1 MRNATSM
8 GSSAD
13 ASADLQGAR
22 QGCIELG
29 RQAESIAEWVFPLL
43 RQATQ
48 ELNRLETQRDELRKA
63 TGARETPPTV
73 LSRLN
78 DRIEDQGQNVKRLER
93 ASRGLKEL
101 ISGLGGLGEQLRNG
115 LSRRD
120 EEQREQEAIAREE
133 KRMWLRELETLREQ
147 VGGRTGG
154 SGPSAAQQE
163 ELQRLRAESEG
174 LPKLRAER
182 DRLAHRV
189 AELEKELAAREQSLT
204 AKEQTVEDLRR
215 MIVLLTGD
223 SAAAST
229 PSTPTAPKPVPAPVN
244 VVSLGA
250 SSKAPAQAPA
260 PARARSAESP
270 KPRGAATMFGNS
282 TMQLADS
289 LLETL
294 GESVENTPYTPPP
307 ISVEPLAPETR
318 SPSMEIMLGPL
329 DALEA
334 PPPAPPP
341 PVPALPPVPLVPPV
355 APLSA
360 MPKASA
366 RVAPPPPTKTPA
378 PLPGMAQKVVGRPGT
393 LVISEDMFNDMLVE
407 EKDLGGPGKK

>member
-1 MRNATSM
+1 MRNPTSM
-8 GSSAD
+8 ESSAD

-29 RQAESIAEWVFPLL
+29 RQAESVAELVFPLL

-48 ELNRLETQRDELRKA
+48 ELNRLETQRDELRKTAA
-63 TGARETPPTV
+63 TRETPPTV
-73 LSRLN
+73 LNRLN
-78 DRIEDQGQNVKRLER
+78 DRIEEQGQGVKRLER

-101 ISGLGGLGEQLRNG
+101 ISGLGGLGERLRNG
-115 LSRRD
+115 LARRD
-120 EEQREQEAIAREE
+120 EEQRELEAIAREE

-147 VGGRTGG
+147 ARGQAGA
-154 SGPSAAQQE
+154 SGPSPAQQE

-189 AELEKELAAREQSLT
+189 AELEKGLAEREQTLT
-204 AKEQTVEDLRR
+204 AKEQTIEDLRR

-229 PSTPTAPKPVPAPVN
+229 PSTPTAPKPVPAPVS
-244 VVSLGA
+244 VVPLGT
-250 SSKAPAQAPA
+250 SSKTPAAQAPK
-260 PARARSAESP
+260 P
-270 KPRGAATMFGNS
+270 KASNTMFGNS

-294 GESVENTPYTPPP
+294 GESAPDMPYTPPP
-307 ISVEPLAPETR
+307 ISVEPLAPDNR
-318 SPSMEIMLGPL
+318 PPSMEIMLGPL
-329 DALEA
+329 DELVA
-334 PPPAPPP
+334 PPPAAPP
-341 PVPALPPVPLVPPV
+341 PVPALPLAPLVPPV
-355 APLSA
+355 APLST

-366 RVAPPPPTKTPA
+366 RVAPPPPSKTPA
-378 PLPGMAQKVVGRPGT
+378 PLPGMAMKVVSRPGT

>member
-8 GSSAD
+8 ESSAG

-29 RQAESIAEWVFPLL
+29 RQAESVAELVFPLL

-48 ELNRLETQRDELRKA
+48 ELARLETQRDELRK
-63 TGARETPPTV
+63 TGAREAPPSV

-78 DRIEDQGQNVKRLER
+78 ERIEEQGQGVKRLER

-101 ISGLGGLGEQLRNG
+101 ISALGGLGEQLRNG
-115 LSRRD
+115 LARGE
-120 EEQREQEAIAREE
+120 EEQRELEAIAREE

-147 VGGRTGG
+147 VRSKASP

-163 ELQRLRAESEG
+163 ELQRLRAENGG

-189 AELEKELAAREQSLT
+189 AELEKERAAHEQTLT
-204 AKEQTVEDLRR
+204 AKEQTIDDLRR

-229 PSTPTAPKPVPAPVN
+229 PSAPKPVPAPVP
-244 VVSLGA
+244 VVPLGT
-250 SSKAPAQAPA
+250 SSKTPA
-260 PARARSAESP
+260 PARSRPAESP
-270 KPRGAATMFGNS
+270 KPKVADTMFGNS
-282 TMQLADS
+282 TMQLANS

-294 GESVENTPYTPPP
+294 GEDTEDTPYTPPP
-307 ISVEPLAPETR
+307 ISEMPLAPEPR
-318 SPSMEIMLGPL
+318 SPGMEIMLGPL
-329 DALEA
+329 DELEA

-341 PVPALPPVPLVPPV
+341 PVPALPPLPLVPPV

-366 RVAPPPPTKTPA
+366 RIIPPRPAKTPA
-378 PLPGMAQKVVGRPGT
+378 PLPGSAPRAVGSPGT

-407 EKDLGGPGKK
+407 ERGLGGPGKK